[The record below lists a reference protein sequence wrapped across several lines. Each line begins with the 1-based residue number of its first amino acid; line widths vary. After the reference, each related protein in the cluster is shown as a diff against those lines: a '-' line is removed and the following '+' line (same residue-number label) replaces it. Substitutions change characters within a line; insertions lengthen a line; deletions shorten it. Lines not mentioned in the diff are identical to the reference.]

1 MEDDGR
7 DWLLELLHEV
17 QLDQFFVRIRDE
29 LQVCTSAVVY
39 LVWVIPIFV
48 SAKLLPSKPTRDCRV
63 TRSASAS
70 RVREVMG
77 SILGPNRRI
86 ATDVK
91 SCTYCCY
98 GRCSTLIE

>member
-39 LVWVIPIFV
+39 MELGILIFV
-48 SAKLLPSKPTRDCRV
+48 SAKLLCKLTRDCKLTSLV
-63 TRSASAS
+63 
-70 RVREVMG
+70 VMEVMG
-77 SILGPNRRI
+77 APHSYRR
-86 ATDVK
+86 
-91 SCTYCCY
+91 
-98 GRCSTLIE
+98 